1 VAVKVALPLLRV
13 LTKLHALGIVHR
25 HIRPEHLLISS
36 GQLLLGDLSVAAI
49 TRHVA
54 AGGAAAHADAVAHKP
69 GQAAARVSVEL
80 LASSVADPV
89 HGAVVVDTRMASSAH
104 NSSASTLSHAASS
117 SRFADLAGAG
127 AAPGSDADGSSS
139 SEPVDVLNHRVGS
152 IEYMPP
158 EMLNKPTSAE
168 VFHLVRGGWGCGPG
182 WGLGGLVRQLP
193 WGWGEALVVHCGA
206 AGQGH
211 VE

>member
-1 VAVKVALPLLRV
+1 VAVKVALPLLRA
-13 LTKLHALGIVHR
+13 LAKLHAVGIVHR

-49 TRHVA
+49 TRDVVPGCAALAGVA
-54 AGGAAAHADAVAHKP
+54 AQKP

-89 HGAVVVDTRMASSAH
+89 HGAVVVDTRMASS
-104 NSSASTLSHAASS
+104 STLSHVASS
-117 SRFADLAGAG
+117 SRFADMAGT
-127 AAPGSDADGSSS
+127 AAEEACGSS

-152 IEYMPP
+152 IEYMAP

-168 VFHLVRGGWGCGPG
+168 VFHLVSSAADDGSWWSMLCGDWLQHMPG
-182 WGLGGLVRQLP
+182 
-193 WGWGEALVVHCGA
+193 
-206 AGQGH
+206 
-211 VE
+211 